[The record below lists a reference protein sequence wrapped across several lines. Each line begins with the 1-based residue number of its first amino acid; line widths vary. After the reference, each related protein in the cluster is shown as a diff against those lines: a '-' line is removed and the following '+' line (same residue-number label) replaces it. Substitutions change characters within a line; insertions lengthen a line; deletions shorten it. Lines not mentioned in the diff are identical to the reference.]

1 MIRFS
6 LSFIICCFLFNA
18 GYSQKKVGVVLSGG
32 AAKGIAHI
40 GVLKALEEN
49 EIPIDYIVGT
59 SMGGIVGG
67 CYAAGMSPDL
77 IEQIFLSDEFIG
89 WINGDPEDGFNY
101 YFNKP
106 DDNPHFLKVHFSLDS
121 TLSVQVNASLANDV
135 TLNFAMAEKMAQAS
149 AISNGNFD
157 SLFIP
162 LRVVA
167 AEVFTQTEM
176 VLHDGSLSD
185 ALRATQTVPF
195 FYEPIR
201 VNGQYLFD
209 GGVYNNFPVSVMQKD
224 FNPDVII
231 GVNVST
237 KIYSEYPYETD
248 DKLIGNSLLYM
259 LLDKSD
265 PTLIPDSSV
274 FIQPNLKGYTSFD
287 FRHAKSLIDSGYVQ
301 TLRQIDEIKK
311 KIPART
317 SCEEVAVKRNNFN
330 NRNVPYRFNKI
341 TFNGFS
347 PKQQNYIN
355 RIFNV
360 RKNKPRDLTYQEVKK
375 GYYKLA
381 SDDYFTNVY
390 PNINYNS
397 QEQAFSLKLTKRPQK
412 NFQTELGGII
422 ATRDISNIFVGF
434 NYYVFNNFL
443 NHFYLGLYAG
453 DFYKAGELKAR
464 IDLPLANQLYIEP
477 GISYNNRDYLDS
489 DDLLVETNPT
499 ILRREDRNYKLNVGF
514 PLGRRFRSLITLG
527 GISTR
532 DRYSNRDVFI
542 SSDTLDVLTLNG
554 GALGFEISSN
564 TLNRKQYASTGK
576 SFSLNGSYFFVDE
589 KHTPG
594 NTSIQ
599 QGTYKTSH
607 QWIQLRL
614 KAEHYLSK
622 GWYKPGYYIEAVVS
636 NQPVF
641 RNYYGTIINAP
652 SFYPLQDS
660 PTLILENFRA
670 FNYVSAG
677 IRNVFTIRPKLDF
690 RLEAYV
696 FKPFEHLQQ
705 GSDQEVVFASDFSAF
720 YFAGTAGLVLH
731 SPIGPVSLSF
741 NYYDDDNNQF
751 GVLLH
756 AGFLLFKKHPFE

>member
-1 MIRFS
+1 MIRIPLS
-6 LSFIICCFLFNA
+6 LLCFFIFVG
-18 GYSQKKVGVVLSGG
+18 GYSQRVGLVLSGG

-77 IEQIFLSDEFIG
+77 IEQIFLSSEFLG
-89 WINGDPEDGFNY
+89 WINGDPEEGFNY

-121 TLSVQVNASLANDV
+121 TFSVQVNASLANDV
-135 TLNFAMAEKMAQAS
+135 ALNFAMAEKMAQAS
-149 AISNGNFD
+149 AISSGNFD

-167 AEVFTQTEM
+167 AEVFTQTEV
-176 VLHDGSLSD
+176 VLRNGSLSD
-185 ALRATQTVPF
+185 GLRATQTVPF

-209 GGVYNNFPVSVMQKD
+209 GGVYNNFPVSVMKND
-224 FNPDVII
+224 FDPDVLI

-237 KIYSEYPYETD
+237 KIYNEYPYETD
-248 DKLIGNSLLYM
+248 DKLISNSLLYM

-265 PTLIPDSSV
+265 PTQIPESGV

-287 FRHAKSLIDSGYVQ
+287 FRRAKSLIDSGYIQ
-301 TLRQIDEIKK
+301 TIRQLDEIKK
-311 KIPART
+311 KISNRIT
-317 SCEEVAVKRNNFN
+317 CEEVAVKRNNFN
-330 NRNVPYRFNKI
+330 NRNVPYRFNEI
-341 TFNGFS
+341 NFNGFNH
-347 PKQQNYIN
+347 KQQNYIS

-360 RKNKPRDLTYQEVKK
+360 RKNKPRDLTYEEIKK

-381 SDDYFTNVY
+381 SDDYFSNVY
-390 PNINYNS
+390 PNINYNAD
-397 QEQAFSLKLTKRPQK
+397 EEAFSFKLSKRPQK
-412 NFQTELGGII
+412 NFQTEIGGVI
-422 ATRDISNIFVGF
+422 ATRDISNIFVGL

-443 NHFYLGLYAG
+443 NHFYLGLHAG
-453 DFYKAGELKAR
+453 GFYKSATLKAR
-464 IDLPLANQLYIEP
+464 IDLPIQNQLYIEP
-477 GISYNNRDYLDS
+477 SISYNNRNYLDS
-489 DDLLVETNPT
+489 DDLLVEFDPT
-499 ILRREDRNYKLNVGF
+499 VLTRVDRNYKLSIGW
-514 PLGRRFRSLITLG
+514 PLGRRFKSAVFING
-527 GISTR
+527 VSTV

-542 SSDTLDVLTLNG
+542 SSDTLDILKIRG
-554 GALGFEISSN
+554 AALGFEVSSN

-576 SFSLNGSYFFVDE
+576 SFSLTGSYFFVE
-589 KHTPG
+589 ENHQPG
-594 NTSIQ
+594 NTSLQ
-599 QGTYKTSH
+599 SGNYEGSH
-607 QWIQLRL
+607 TWVQLRL
-614 KAEHYLSK
+614 KAEQYLSK
-622 GWYKPGYYIEAVVS
+622 GWYKPGYYIEGVVS

-652 SFYPLQDS
+652 AFYPLQDS

-670 FNYVSAG
+670 FNYIAAG

-696 FKPFEHLQQ
+696 FKPFEYLQQ
-705 GSDQEVVFASDFSAF
+705 GTNQEVVFASDFSAF

-741 NYYDDDNNQF
+741 NYYDDKQNQF

-756 AGFLLFKKHPFE
+756 AGFLLFNKHPFE

>member
-6 LSFIICCFLFNA
+6 LSIIFLLLFTA
-18 GYSQKKVGVVLSGG
+18 GYSQKKVGLVLSGG

-77 IEQIFLSDEFIG
+77 IEQIFLSNEFLG
-89 WINGDPEDGFNY
+89 WINGNPEEGFNY
-101 YFNKP
+101 HFNKS
-106 DDNPHFLKVHFSLDS
+106 DDNPHFLKVQFSLDS
-121 TLSVQVNASLANDV
+121 TFNVQVSASLASDV
-135 TLNFAMAEKMAQAS
+135 ALNFAMAEKMAQAS

-167 AEVFTQTEM
+167 AEVFTQTEV

-185 ALRATQTVPF
+185 GLRATQTVPF

-224 FNPDVII
+224 FDPDVII

-237 KIYSEYPYETD
+237 KIYNEYPYGMD
-248 DKLIGNSLLYM
+248 DKLISNSLLYL

-265 PTLIPDSSV
+265 PTLISDSGV

-287 FRHAKSLIDSGYVQ
+287 FRRAKSLIDSGYAQ
-301 TLRQIDEIKK
+301 TIRQLDEIKA
-311 KIPART
+311 KIPNRIT
-317 SCEEVAVKRNNFN
+317 CDEVAAKRNDFN
-330 NRNVPYRFNKI
+330 DRNVPYRFNKI
-341 TFNGFS
+341 EFNGFS
-347 PKQQNYIN
+347 QKQQNYIN

-360 RKNKPRDLTYQEVKK
+360 RKNKPRDLSYHEIKK

-381 SDDYFTNVY
+381 SDDYFKNVY
-390 PNINYNS
+390 PNIHYNPAES
-397 QEQAFSLKLTKRPQK
+397 AFSFKLTRRPQK
-412 NFQTELGGII
+412 NFQTELGGVI
-422 ATRDISNIFVGF
+422 ATRDISNIFVGL

-453 DFYKAGELKAR
+453 DFYKAAELKAR
-464 IDLPLANQLYIEP
+464 IDLPFSNQVFIEP
-477 GISYNNRDYLDS
+477 AVSYNNRNYLEN
-489 DDLLVETNPT
+489 DDLLVDADPT
-499 ILRREDRNYKLNVGF
+499 VLTREDRNYVVNIGW
-514 PLGRRFRSLITLG
+514 PLGRRFKTTVSVG
-527 GISTR
+527 GMNTR
-532 DRYSNRDVFI
+532 DRYSNRDFFI
-542 SSDTLDVLTLNG
+542 SSDTLDVLRLRG
-554 GALGFEISSN
+554 GSLGFEMASN
-564 TLNRKQYASTGK
+564 TLNRKQYASTGR
-576 SFSLNGSYFFVDE
+576 SFSLTGTYFFVE
-589 KHTPG
+589 ENHTPG
-594 NTSIQ
+594 NTSFQ
-599 QGTYKTSH
+599 QGKYKASH
-607 QWIQLRL
+607 RWVQLRL
-614 KAEHYLSK
+614 KAEQYLSK
-622 GWYKPGYYIEAVVS
+622 GWYKPGYYIEGVLS

-652 SFYPLQDS
+652 AFYTLQDS

-670 FNYVSAG
+670 FNYMAGG
-677 IRNVFTIRPKLDF
+677 IRNIFTLRPKLDF

-696 FKPFEHLQQ
+696 FKPFEYLQQ
-705 GSDQEVVFASDFSAF
+705 GSDQEVVFNSDFSTF
-720 YFAGTAGLVLH
+720 YFVGTAGLVLH

-741 NYYDDDNNQF
+741 NYYDDEENQF

-756 AGFLLFKKHPFE
+756 AGFLLFRKHPFE